1 MKLHPRTRG
10 FSLIELMIGMA
21 LGLLCTLVIATVL
34 GNAEGNRR
42 GTTSGSDAQIAG
54 NLALFTL
61 QTEMAM
67 AGYGF
72 ASEAPAV
79 GCPLRAR
86 FGGKAVAA
94 LPPVLVP
101 IIITPG
107 ATATASDTVRVIGS
121 SKMVEGD
128 PAKPSTIGYTVPQR
142 LVPTYYT
149 PGAQEFRVRSVLS
162 YARGDLA
169 VMVVNEGLDCEMFQI
184 NGAPTFA
191 PAPSLPRLDE
201 AAAWNDVSFPTQAA
215 QEPCQAAADCPGK
228 PLNATG
234 SFVVNLGRVI
244 DRSYTVVDGQLQ
256 VSELDTATL
265 TRTTRNI
272 QGGIV
277 MIKAYYGHDT
287 DGDGAVDT
295 YNQTSPTTQVG
306 WRRVLSARLV
316 VVARSGQFE
325 KEPVTTGR
333 LPWRVGKAAT
343 TEGAVSCGSSLCL
356 ELDLSAL
363 PDWQHYRYRTFD
375 TVVPLRNQRMKSRA
389 PT

>member
-1 MKLHPRTRG
+1 MRKLQRPLG

-54 NLALFTL
+54 NLSLFTL

-72 ASEAPAV
+72 ASESPAI

-94 LPPVLVP
+94 LPPNLVP
-101 IIITPG
+101 IVITPG
-107 ATATASDTVRVIGS
+107 ASDTASDSIRVIAS
-121 SKMVEGD
+121 SKMVDGD
-128 PAKPSTIGYTVPQR
+128 PAKLSTIGYTTPQR
-142 LVPTYYT
+142 LVQTYYT

-162 YARGDLA
+162 YARGDLV

-184 NGAPTFA
+184 NGAPVA
-191 PAPSLPRLDE
+191 VPAPTLPRLDE
-201 AAAWNDVSFPTQAA
+201 ASGWNDVGFPTQTA
-215 QEPCQAAADCPGK
+215 QEPCLTALDCPGK
-228 PLNATG
+228 PVNATG
-234 SFVVNLGRVI
+234 SFVVNLGRVV
-244 DRSYTVVDGQLQ
+244 DRIYSVADGQLQ
-256 VSELDTATL
+256 VSELDTSTL
-265 TRTTRNI
+265 TRTLRNI

-277 MIKAYYGHDT
+277 MVKAYYGHDT
-287 DGDGAVDT
+287 NGDGAVDT
-295 YNQTSPTTQVG
+295 YNKTSPTTQAG
-306 WRRVLSARLV
+306 WRNVLSARIV

-325 KEPVTTGR
+325 KEAVTSGK
-333 LPWRVGKAAT
+333 LQWRVGTAAA
-343 TEGAVSCGSSLCL
+343 TEGAVSCGSTSCV
-356 ELDLSAL
+356 ELDLSAI
-363 PDWQHYRYRTFD
+363 PEWQHYRYRTFD